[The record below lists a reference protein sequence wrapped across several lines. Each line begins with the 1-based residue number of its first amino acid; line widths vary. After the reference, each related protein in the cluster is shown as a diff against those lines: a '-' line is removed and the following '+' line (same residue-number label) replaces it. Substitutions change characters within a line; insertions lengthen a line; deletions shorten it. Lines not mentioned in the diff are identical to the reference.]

1 MARRVDAC
9 LLVPHLVKMIFNA
22 QAAHAPV
29 SQILK
34 GVCLAIAGSPLIVAE
49 WSLRWGFA
57 SAVQIFL
64 NRNAERGRLGV
75 FEGGQG
81 LGALTGIPF
90 FIKAGRHIQCFAGV
104 GSGGISLS
112 FSGPLNLPYFCV

>member
-1 MARRVDAC
+1 
-9 LLVPHLVKMIFNA
+9 IFNA
-22 QAAHAPV
+22 QAANAPD

-49 WSLRWGFA
+49 WPLRWGFA

-75 FEGGQG
+75 FEVGQE
-81 LGALTGIPF
+81 LGALTGIPLV
-90 FIKAGRHIQCFAGV
+90 IKASRHIQCFAGV
-104 GSGGISLS
+104 GSGGIGQVLP
-112 FSGPLNLPYFCV
+112 GPDRKSTRLNSSH